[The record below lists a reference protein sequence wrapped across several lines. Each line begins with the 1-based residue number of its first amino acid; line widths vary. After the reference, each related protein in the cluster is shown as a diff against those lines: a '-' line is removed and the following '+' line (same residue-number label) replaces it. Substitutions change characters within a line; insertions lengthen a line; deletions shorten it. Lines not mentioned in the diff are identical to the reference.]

1 MVKRVRQQVKMAATR
16 DYFLIMFCYYFLS
29 EITDNGHVLGAK
41 NIHTMLQE
49 HAVLLIFVSD
59 TNKLMSVFIA
69 LMVKICILI
78 ILITTN
84 VMWFFYLRK
93 MKFRLEN
100 IFDSI

>member
-1 MVKRVRQQVKMAATR
+1 MAATR

-29 EITDNGHVLGAK
+29 EITDNGHVLGAE

-78 ILITTN
+78 LLITTN
-84 VMWFFYLRK
+84 AMCFFYLRK

-100 IFDSI
+100 IFDTI